1 MSPSLGSSANGRS
14 SERSGSLLRP
24 PPSCR
29 PRQRRLLLNHK
40 PEVAVFRIAGLVRL
54 LNLKVIGLAIF
65 AVVAAVAAAL
75 GCPVFRN
82 PGTYASAGGAVGYL
96 KYVVDVH
103 RKR

>member
-1 MSPSLGSSANGRS
+1 MTT
-14 SERSGSLLRP
+14 
-24 PPSCR
+24 
-29 PRQRRLLLNHK
+29 
-40 PEVAVFRIAGLVRL
+40 LVRL

-65 AVVAAVAAAL
+65 AVVAAVAAVL